1 YSPDNLT
8 LQDRLTIG
16 DRWSV
21 RGFENSGGI
30 DGNRGFWLQNTLN
43 MFTGFKDSVA
53 YIGTDYGQI
62 VSSDSTQDAGGKKM
76 MGGVVGIKG
85 DIKSLQY
92 DFSMT
97 SPFLYPKNLDVDKYT
112 VNMNLSYQ
120 L

>member
-1 YSPDNLT
+1 
-8 LQDRLTIG
+8 
-16 DRWSV
+16 
-21 RGFENSGGI
+21 
-30 DGNRGFWLQNTLN
+30 
-43 MFTGFKDSVA
+43 
-53 YIGTDYGQI
+53 
-62 VSSDSTQDAGGKKM
+62 

-112 VNMNLSYQ
+112 VNMNLNYQ